1 MAFCFYAFRKLLVLS
16 FQRIIPKVPTL
27 EALKFD
33 QIIENCPILK
43 GDFSLEFVSIKQV

>member
-1 MAFCFYAFRKLLVLS
+1 MAFCVIFMPS
-16 FQRIIPKVPTL
+16 GNCWIIPKVPAL
-27 EALKFD
+27 EARKFD